1 MLWLL
6 ARQCVETWQIFRNF
20 NLFLVISF
28 EYFKYEIYYFG
39 KERPNGKKSRQR
51 KFMSMV

>member
-6 ARQCVETWQIFRNF
+6 AQQCVETWQIFRNF

-28 EYFKYEIYYFG
+28 EYIYIILE
-39 KERPNGKKSRQR
+39 KKDQMEKKSPQ
-51 KFMSMV
+51 KKIISVV

>member
-6 ARQCVETWQIFRNF
+6 AQQCVETWQVFRNF

-28 EYFKYEIYYFG
+28 EKENIKIYYFG
-39 KERPNGKKSRQR
+39 KERPNGKKSSQR
-51 KFMSMV
+51 KIVSVV